1 MKDPI
6 KAIKDAYKTLLT
18 DSVTFSG
25 SPIPIFI
32 MESNIADSN
41 YYMVLSD
48 AKMNYNANKVIFN
61 NEVSVTIEIF
71 TKIKNLLTDP
81 FNPVDVITGQ
91 VLALVLPSITTT
103 GLSIDADFQI
113 VTSRA
118 ENSTYLPVEDY
129 DFGRLMKR
137 QITFIHN
144 IIEK

>member
-1 MKDPI
+1 MKDPN

-18 DSVTFSG
+18 DSVKFSG
-25 SPIPIFI
+25 SPIPMFI

-91 VLALVLPSITTT
+91 VLTLVLPSTTTT

-129 DFGRLMKR
+129 DFGRLMRR
-137 QITFIHN
+137 QVTFIHN

>member
-25 SPIPIFI
+25 STIPVFI

-81 FNPVDVITGQ
+81 FNPVDVITAQ

-103 GLSIDADFQI
+103 GLSIDAGFQI

-129 DFGRLMKR
+129 DFGRLMRR

>member
-25 SPIPIFI
+25 SPVPMFI

-41 YYMVLSD
+41 YYIVLSD
-48 AKMNYNANKVIFN
+48 AKMNYNENKVIFN

-81 FNPVDVITGQ
+81 FSPVDAIAGQ
-91 VLALVLPSITTT
+91 VLALVLPSITST
-103 GLSIDADFQI
+103 GLIIDADFQI
-113 VTSRA
+113 VTLRV

-137 QITFIHN
+137 QIVFIHN